1 MVDQEPVDYGKMNK
15 KVVFTEN
22 DHRHAKLVI
31 RLRHDDLRQ
40 SQFFRAIISGYL
52 EQDERILSFIEDIKT
67 QSIKKK
73 TKTKKLK
80 QKGTDLLSDTGFS
93 EDQIDNIFDLIAEE
107 HPEL

>member
-1 MVDQEPVDYGKMNK
+1 MVEQEPVDYGKMNK

-40 SQFFRAIISGYL
+40 SEFFRAIISGYL
-52 EQDERILSFIEDIKT
+52 SQDERILSFIEDIKV

-73 TKTKKLK
+73 NKSKN
-80 QKGTDLLSDTGFS
+80 DTGFS
-93 EDQIDNIFDLIAEE
+93 EEQIDNIFDLIAEE

>member
-40 SQFFRAIISGYL
+40 SEFFRAIISGYL
-52 EQDERILSFIEDIKT
+52 SQDERILSFIEDIKV

-73 TKTKKLK
+73 NKSKKLR
-80 QKGTDLLSDTGFS
+80 QKGKELLNDTGFS
-93 EDQIDNIFDLIAEE
+93 EEQIDNIFDLIAEE